1 MFLNPD
7 KSFSLEKIYLVL
19 VSFSTLLPGFGAID
33 NNPIRWMT
41 IGFLTILFLFYKCFI
56 SQNKFRINFEKC
68 TLIILSSIYLVYNC
82 LNSDNINESFITL
95 YKLIIIVSVF
105 FGSYLAIR
113 KISGAFLFICY
124 IFIISLFFESLY
136 TLIDFVSIND
146 SFTGISKNRNI
157 SSSSLVLKLIFLIY
171 VIENSTSFYRKLFL
185 KALEIIALL
194 AVIVLQSRL
203 GIISIFGIYFLYLM
217 LMKSSR
223 KMIVLSILIST
234 VFFLYFNN
242 NNFQNKIEKD
252 YTFQNLSEDNSV
264 KQRLSFYKLSINL
277 FKQKPIV
284 GNGLGSWKY
293 KSIESKSSKTSSVF
307 IPYYSH
313 NDFLQ
318 ILMEA
323 GLVGLFIYLAFFL
336 LVLKTLFKNRDSKSF
351 IPLIIALIIVTANSL
366 INFPIHR
373 TQEYIP
379 FIICCSFIL
388 RKKEFEIKG
397 KKSNMLPVVIILLI
411 PSLVLSNYEYRSLK
425 FQGKLMK
432 DYESNNFSLSLNEIK
447 KINYQLPNLASNV
460 VPISTYLSRYYFNEK
475 EYYESIRLL
484 NYSLD
489 LNKFDLM
496 SNELMLKSYIF
507 TNQNYKAYDLA
518 KDLIDRYPENRDYSN
533 ILLALSKE
541 LDFKD

>member
-1 MFLNPD
+1 MFPNPD
-7 KSFSLEKIYLVL
+7 KSYSLEKIYLVL

-171 VIENSTSFYRKLFL
+171 MIDKSTSFYRKLFL
-185 KALEIIALL
+185 KAIEVIALL
-194 AVIVLQSRL
+194 AVIVLQSRF

-242 NNFQNKIEKD
+242 NNFQNKIEKN

-351 IPLIIALIIVTANSL
+351 IPLIIALILVTANSL

-397 KKSNMLPVVIILLI
+397 KKSNMLPVLIILLI

-507 TNQNYKAYDLA
+507 TNQNYKAYNLA

>member
-1 MFLNPD
+1 MFPNPD

-171 VIENSTSFYRKLFL
+171 VIDNSTSFYRKLFL

-194 AVIVLQSRL
+194 AVIVLQSRF

-242 NNFQNKIEKD
+242 NNFQNKIEKN

-351 IPLIIALIIVTANSL
+351 IPLIIALILVTANSL

-507 TNQNYKAYDLA
+507 TNQNYKAYNLA

>member
-1 MFLNPD
+1 MFPNPD

-171 VIENSTSFYRKLFL
+171 VIDNSTSFYRKLFL

-194 AVIVLQSRL
+194 AVIVLQSRF

-242 NNFQNKIEKD
+242 NNFQNKIEKN

-264 KQRLSFYKLSINL
+264 KQRLGFYKLSINL

-351 IPLIIALIIVTANSL
+351 IPLIIALILVTANSL

-388 RKKEFEIKG
+388 RKKEFEIKD
-397 KKSNMLPVVIILLI
+397 KKSNMLPVLIILLI

-507 TNQNYKAYDLA
+507 TNQNYKAYNLA
-518 KDLIDRYPENRDYSN
+518 KDLIDRYPENRNYSN

-541 LDFKD
+541 LDFMD

>member
-1 MFLNPD
+1 MFTNQN
-7 KSFSLEKIYLVL
+7 KSYSLEKIYLVL

-33 NNPIRWMT
+33 NNPVRWMT
-41 IGFLTILFLFYKCFI
+41 IGFITMLFLFYKCFI

-68 TLIILSSIYLVYNC
+68 TLIILSSIYLIYNC

-171 VIENSTSFYRKLFL
+171 VVENSTSFYRKLFL

-194 AVIVLQSRL
+194 AVIVLQSRF

-242 NNFQNKIEKD
+242 NNYLNKIEKN

-264 KQRLSFYKLSINL
+264 KQRLSFYKMSINL

-293 KSIESKSSKTSSVF
+293 KSIENKSSKTSSVF
-307 IPYYSH
+307 IPYYTH

-318 ILMEA
+318 ILMEV
-323 GLVGLFIYLAFFL
+323 GLVGLSIYLAFFL

-351 IPLIIALIIVTANSL
+351 IPLIIALILVTANSL

-379 FIICCSFIL
+379 FIICCSFIM

-397 KKSNMLPVVIILLI
+397 KKSNMLPVLIILLI

-447 KINYQLPNLASNV
+447 KINYQLPNLGSNV

-484 NYSLD
+484 NYSLE

-518 KDLIDRYPENRDYSN
+518 KDLIDRYPENRNYSN

>member
-1 MFLNPD
+1 MFPNPD

-171 VIENSTSFYRKLFL
+171 VIDNSTSFYRKLFL

-194 AVIVLQSRL
+194 AVIVLQSRF

-242 NNFQNKIEKD
+242 NNFQNKIEKN

-293 KSIESKSSKTSSVF
+293 KSIENKSSKTSSVF
-307 IPYYSH
+307 IPYYTH

-351 IPLIIALIIVTANSL
+351 IPLIIALILVTANSL

-518 KDLIDRYPENRDYSN
+518 KDLIDRYPENRNYSN

-541 LDFKD
+541 LDFMD

>member
-19 VSFSTLLPGFGAID
+19 VTFSTLLPGFGAID
-33 NNPIRWMT
+33 NNPVRWMT
-41 IGFLTILFLFYKCFI
+41 IGFLTIIFLFYKSFI
-56 SQNKFRINFEKC
+56 SQNKFRINFERC
-68 TLIILSSIYLVYNC
+68 TFIILSSIYLLYNC
-82 LNSDNINESFITL
+82 LNSDNVNESFITL

-105 FGSYLAIR
+105 FASYLAVR

-124 IFIISLFFESLY
+124 IFIVSLFFESLY
-136 TLIDFVSIND
+136 TLIDFVSTND

-157 SSSSLVLKLIFLIY
+157 SSSSLVLKLIFLIFI
-171 VIENSTSFYRKLFL
+171 IENSKSFYKKLIL
-185 KALEIIALL
+185 RALEIIALL
-194 AVIVLQSRL
+194 SIIVLQSRF
-203 GIISIFGIYFLYLM
+203 GIISILGIYFLYFM

-223 KMIVLSILIST
+223 KIIVFPVLIAA

-242 NNFQNKIEKD
+242 NNFQNKIEKN

-264 KQRLSFYKLSINL
+264 KQRLSFYKSSIYL
-277 FKQKPIV
+277 FKTKPFN
-284 GNGLGSWKY
+284 GHGLGSWKY
-293 KSIESKSSKTSSVF
+293 KSIENKSSKTSSVF
-307 IPYYSH
+307 IPYYTH

-318 ILMEA
+318 ILMET
-323 GLVGLFIYLAFFL
+323 GLIGLFVYLAFFL
-336 LVLKTLFKNRDSKSF
+336 LVLMTLIKNRDNKSH
-351 IPLIIALIIVTANSL
+351 IPLIIALILVTTNSL

-397 KKSNMLPVVIILLI
+397 KKSNLLPILIILLI
-411 PSLVLSNYEYRSLK
+411 PSLALANYEYRSLK
-425 FQGKLMK
+425 IQATLMK
-432 DYESNNFSLSLNEIK
+432 DYQNNNFSLSLNEIK

-484 NYSLD
+484 DYSLE
-489 LNKFDLM
+489 LNNLDLM
-496 SNELMLKSYIF
+496 SNELMLKNYIF
-507 TNQNYKAYDLA
+507 TNQNNKAYDLV
-518 KDLIDRYPENRDYSN
+518 KNLIDRYPENRNYSN
-533 ILLALSKE
+533 ILSALSKE
-541 LDFKD
+541 LD